1 MNIRTELH
9 HLIDQLTDQQLT
21 AAKEALNRVIQ
32 GRENIPVCDL
42 GSAEDIASLYKT
54 VTYEDKDKNQ

>member
-9 HLIDQLTDQQLT
+9 QLIDQLTDQQL
-21 AAKEALNRVIQ
+21 ADAKEALNRVIE
-32 GRENIPVCDL
+32 GRKNIPVCDL
-42 GSAEDIASLYKT
+42 GSTEDIASLYKT

>member
-9 HLIDQLTDQQLT
+9 HLIDQLTEQQLA
-21 AAKEALNRVIQ
+21 AAKDALNRVIQ
-32 GRENIPVCDL
+32 GRESIPVCDL

-54 VTYEDKDKNQ
+54 VTYDEKDKNQ